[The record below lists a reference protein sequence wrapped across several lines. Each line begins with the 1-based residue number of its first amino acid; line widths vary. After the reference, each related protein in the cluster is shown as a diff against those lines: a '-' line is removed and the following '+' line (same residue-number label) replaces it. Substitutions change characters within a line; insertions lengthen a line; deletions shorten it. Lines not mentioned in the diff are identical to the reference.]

1 MADEKR
7 KLRRE
12 FEAEVEGLRRKQ
24 NADVTTL
31 REKQKE
37 QVREKREWIST
48 FDSFSFL
55 QCIINLYMASFNRMC
70 H

>member
-24 NADVTTL
+24 NADVMTL

-37 QVREKREWIST
+37 QVREEGI
-48 FDSFSFL
+48 
-55 QCIINLYMASFNRMC
+55 AFNI
-70 H
+70 

>member
-37 QVREKREWIST
+37 QVREMRIAVKIRLVFIRS
-48 FDSFSFL
+48 L
-55 QCIINLYMASFNRMC
+55 QLWYDVVNRMR